1 MLDIG
6 FTELIERSSES
17 VISFCEYKL
26 LGGLVWIFLEDI
38 DGEASEIFHQ
48 FEVGLGIGCP
58 DTFICTVEDQRSKMR
73 VLGRRVLG
81 RRVLGRFESKES
93 LDGFFGL

>member
-26 LGGLVWIFLEDI
+26 LGGLVLIFLEDI
-38 DGEASEIFHQ
+38 DGEAGKIFHQ
-48 FEVGLGIGCP
+48 FEVGVGIGCP
-58 DTFICTVEDQRSKMR
+58 DTFICTVEDQRNKMR
-73 VLGRRVLG
+73 VLGRRILRG
-81 RRVLGRFESKES
+81 EILDWFEGKES